1 MPDLLIR
8 NLPSELHA
16 RLKASATAH
25 RRSMAQEA
33 IIVVEKGLATAVLE
47 STPRPLPE
55 PLIPRRP
62 ITMDETLRWLDEGQ
76 QG

>member
-8 NLPSELHA
+8 NLPAEIHA

-25 RRSMAQEA
+25 RRSLTQET
-33 IIVVEKGLATAVLE
+33 IVAVEKGLAAAAYE
-47 STPRPLPE
+47 SPPSLSAPFK
-55 PLIPRRP
+55 PRRP

-76 QG
+76 H